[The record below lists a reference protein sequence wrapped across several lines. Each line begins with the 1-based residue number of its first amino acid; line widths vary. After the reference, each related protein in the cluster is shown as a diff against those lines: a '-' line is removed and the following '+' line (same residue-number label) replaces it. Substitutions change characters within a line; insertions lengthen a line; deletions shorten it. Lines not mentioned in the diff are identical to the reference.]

1 MPSDSEHSDWYR
13 DIIASYDTV
22 AEQYAVDYFN
32 ELGRKPF
39 DRALLAKFA
48 GLIPNGSGRVCDI
61 GCGPGHIARH
71 LAELGL
77 DAMGVDIS
85 PSMVDVARR
94 LNPSLT
100 FEQGDMLRLPI
111 FRFDVRWHYRVL
123 FSDPHRTYANVRSS
137 CRTVPSIKEGR
148 TAVNLI
154 SRWRRRGPR
163 RPVPQPKRTTWP
175 EDRSSCHVLQ
185 PGRDAATR
193 GGRGFQYRR
202 KPGSRSVRIRVP
214 QPSRLY
220 SGAKT

>member
-48 GLIPNGSGRVCDI
+48 GLIPKGSGRVCDI

-85 PSMVDVARR
+85 PSYGRRGSPAQSLTHFRARR
-94 LNPSLT
+94 YASP
-100 FEQGDMLRLPI
+100 PI

-163 RPVPQPKRTTWP
+163 RPVPQPKRTTWS